1 MTIPFSI
8 YPIFG
13 SLLLFSVLLIWW
25 FYSRNKHIKKQFQL
39 NHMAAW
45 VSNCDVMQY
54 IKDTTH
60 AMEPL
65 MTGKQLE
72 FYFHCQ
78 PASMMGWIDTDKI
91 DKIIVNM
98 LMDAAKHTEK
108 GGKIVLDVSTNR
120 RYENITIRLG
130 DNGKQYIGI
139 GMTLLRD
146 LVHLHRGTIKSEY
159 YNGQG
164 NTVVIEIPIK
174 KDAYSKTEINE
185 SVASSFN
192 IPSNITLHIPNP
204 TWVSEY
210 KEGNSALQEIMN
222 GGAHSANQEYLE
234 RAIQCVNDHL
244 SDGDYSREQFAADMG
259 SSISTLYN
267 KIRAITGKNITN
279 FTRDIRIKAACRM
292 AKEDPD
298 LRVSDIAYRVGY
310 KDPKYFATSFKRVMG
325 MQPKEYIEEIRK
337 EALTAEAT
345 QPETAEGQ

>member
-1 MTIPFSI
+1 M
-8 YPIFG
+8 
-13 SLLLFSVLLIWW
+13 LLFVLLIWW
-25 FYSRNKHIKKQFQL
+25 LYSRNEHIKKQFQL
-39 NHMAAW
+39 NQMAAW

-72 FYFHCQ
+72 FFFRCQ

-91 DKIIVNM
+91 DKIIVNI
-98 LMDAAKHTEK
+98 LMDAAKHTET

-120 RYENITIRLG
+120 RYENIIIRLG
-130 DNGKQYIGI
+130 DNGRQYMGI

-174 KDAYSKTEINE
+174 KDAYSPSEVNE
-185 SVASSFN
+185 SAASSFN
-192 IPSNITLHIPNP
+192 IPNHITLHIPSP

-210 KEGNSALQEIMN
+210 KEGNSSLQEIMS
-222 GGAHSANQEYLE
+222 GKPHSANQEYLE

-259 SSISTLYN
+259 SSVSTLYN

-292 AKEDPD
+292 AKEDQD

-325 MQPKEYIEEIRK
+325 MQPKEYIEQIRK
-337 EALTAEAT
+337 E
-345 QPETAEGQ
+345 Q